1 MAAFRLA
8 RENGIPGLELDVH
21 LSVDGRIVVVHD
33 HFTDRVAPGQGKG
46 DLGLE
51 VERSTLAALR
61 ALDIGSW
68 HSPGFAGERISLLTD
83 VFEELGD
90 SVYYDIEI
98 KNRGAADY
106 GLEAALATVL
116 RDSAPTGR
124 YFVSSFNPISL
135 ARFKTLSPEIA
146 TAIIWCESEELPWY
160 LRRGAGRWIGR
171 VDALKPEY
179 PKVGRLSSFR
189 WRRLGGYEVLPWT
202 VDEPAE
208 AARLIGLSCAGVVSN
223 RPQELGLL
231 PGRAAT

>member
-1 MAAFRLA
+1 MRRLPLLPEAPRPLLFAHRGLSALAPENTMAAFRLA

-160 LRRGAGRWIGR
+160 LRRGAGRIPR
-171 VDALKPEY
+171 A
-179 PKVGRLSSFR
+179 
-189 WRRLGGYEVLPWT
+189 RRQRDRQGPAR
-202 VDEPAE
+202 EPA
-208 AARLIGLSCAGVVSN
+208 LN
-223 RPQELGLL
+223 P
-231 PGRAAT
+231 